1 MPKALIFI
9 LIAIG
14 LFFIIIGIFSKTFLI
29 VGFIL
34 IIVGLYYGLGPDGV
48 LGKDQVI
55 DTWSA
60 LIEKGQG
67 NAAAVSKDAEA
78 FIADSKAPGIKFENK
93 EIAPSIIT
101 GMIGNKR
108 DFLVIRDTS
117 NHKLEPYQL
126 YLNARDYGDNLD
138 VSWYLTFKPSV
149 LQSLIALIPFVSVAQ
164 FTINDLNVF
173 DQQDLRAYGTNA
185 HHGIMK
191 AVDKLVLNLGQDP
204 NKLQRMSRGFLGIS

>member
-1 MPKALIFI
+1 MPKALISI

-14 LFFIIIGIFSKTFLI
+14 FFFVLMGIISKFFLI
-29 VGFIL
+29 VGIGL

-67 NAAAVSKDAEA
+67 NSAAVSKDAET

-101 GMIGNKR
+101 GLIGNKR

-117 NHKLEPYQL
+117 NYKLGPYQI

-138 VSWYLTFKPSV
+138 VSWYLTFKPSL
-149 LQSLIALIPFVSVAQ
+149 LQSLIALIPFVSVVQ
-164 FTINDLNVF
+164 FTINDLNIF

-185 HHGIMK
+185 HHCILK
-191 AVDKLVLNLGQDP
+191 AVDNLVLNLGQDP